1 MQRMMRNRQIVAL
14 LVAVALFLTACGP
27 SASAAAM
34 SLAKAEG
41 TVGIA
46 DGDGKSVPVAED
58 RSLYSG
64 YQVGTEAKSHAWIS
78 LDDVKLVKM
87 DEESAIE
94 LRKENRNLEI
104 FVNSGQLFF
113 NITEPLEENETLDIR
128 TSTMTVG
135 IRGTCGWVSVL
146 EEGHM
151 QVCVLEGKV
160 HCEVTDSVSGQSA
173 EAEVSAGERADLYI
187 RSEEGEDAA
196 CEIVKSK
203 ISRSD
208 IPDFVL
214 EEVDL
219 EVLGTELAEGPEEIG
234 EEAAEE
240 PQETSEETAEAPGEE
255 DAGEAVEEI
264 LALSEYESFGSARGG
279 VMPVKKDGLWG
290 AVNYQ
295 NEVIVPFEHADF
307 QAPDDSGNFVMVDR
321 TVEEVEDEVLGE
333 TVTYEME
340 HKSYTL
346 FDPQGNVL
354 YEGDQ
359 QVRASGGMYIVL
371 TEKDPLGEGQREIA
385 YHRTDGT
392 LVQALSAHPWAFING
407 FYDGVSQVYRAEYDD
422 VLVGQG
428 EGVGYSYST
437 GSYQIGEVDAAGNI
451 EWHEDPLYTRYL
463 ERAEEEYQSAVE
475 EAAGGED
482 DFANVGGMDSYYT
495 RLPLSTVNHGYY
507 VAGTFEYD
515 AGWISMCTDTYE
527 ILGECDF
534 YSAEPDAEKGFV
546 YSEDYFEEQNSLRSF
561 YHDGA
566 YFYNYGSNMVWTVG
580 ERDVLV
586 DFALYP
592 GMDTETA
599 DNRIVK
605 AVYDRIYMSDEN
617 YWLVQDGESWGYIDH
632 DGQESAMFEDAS
644 GFCHGYALV
653 REEGTAYLIDE
664 TFEKVQDL
672 GEADS
677 VSTIGELFVVT
688 RGDTK
693 YFYRLVQ

>member
-1 MQRMMRNRQIVAL
+1 MQRMMRNRRTVTL
-14 LVAVALFLTACGP
+14 LMAVMLLLTACGP

-41 TVGIA
+41 AVGIA
-46 DGDGKSVPVAED
+46 DGDGESVPVSED

-113 NITEPLEENETLDIR
+113 NITEPLEEDETLDIR

-135 IRGTCGWVSVL
+135 IRGTSGWVSVL

-219 EVLGTELAEGPEEIG
+219 EALGTELAEEPEEAGG
-234 EEAAEE
+234 ETAEE
-240 PQETSEETAEAPGEE
+240 PQETAEAPEE
-255 DAGEAVEEI
+255 EAAGETVEEV

-290 AVNYQ
+290 AVNYR
-295 NEVIVPFEHADF
+295 NEVIVPFEYSNF
-307 QAPDDSGNFVMVDR
+307 QAPDDSGNFVMGD
-321 TVEEVEDEVLGE
+321 TTEEGRF
-333 TVTYEME
+333 
-340 HKSYTL
+340 YTL

-437 GSYQIGEVDAAGNI
+437 GSYQIGEVDAVGNI

-586 DFALYP
+586 DFALHP
-592 GMDTETA
+592 GMTFETA

-605 AVYDRIYMSDEN
+605 AVYDQISMNDEN
-617 YWLVQDGESWGYIDH
+617 YWLVKDGERWGYIDH
-632 DGQESAMFEDAS
+632 DGQEAAMFEDAAA
-644 GFCHGYALV
+644 FYQGYALV

-664 TFEKVQDL
+664 TFEKVQNL

>member
-14 LVAVALFLTACGP
+14 LVAVALLLTACGS

-34 SLAKAEG
+34 SLAKTAG

-46 DGDGKSVPVAED
+46 DGDGKSVPVSED

-113 NITEPLEENETLDIR
+113 NITEPLEEDETLDIR

-203 ISRSD
+203 ISRAD

-214 EEVDL
+214 EEVNL
-219 EVLGTELAEGPEEIG
+219 EALGTELAEEPEETG
-234 EEAAEE
+234 EETAEE
-240 PQETSEETAEAPGEE
+240 PQETAEAPEE
-255 DAGEAVEEI
+255 EAAGETVEEI

-290 AVNYQ
+290 AVNYR
-295 NEVIVPFEHADF
+295 NEVIVPFEYSNF
-307 QAPDDSGNFVMVDR
+307 QAPDDSGNFVMVD
-321 TVEEVEDEVLGE
+321 TTEEGRF
-333 TVTYEME
+333 
-340 HKSYTL
+340 YTL
-346 FDPQGNVL
+346 FDPQGNIL
-354 YEGDQ
+354 YEGNQ

-371 TEKDPLGEGQREIA
+371 REGDLLGEGQREIA
-385 YHRTDGT
+385 YYRTEGT

-407 FYDGVSQVYRAEYDD
+407 FYDGVSMVYRAEADD
-422 VLVGQG
+422 APVG
-428 EGVGYSYST
+428 EGAGYSYYT
-437 GSYQIGEVDAAGNI
+437 GSYQIGELDTTGNVD
-451 EWHEDPLYTRYL
+451 WHEDPLYVRYL
-463 ERAEEEYQSAVE
+463 ERAEEQYQSAVE
-475 EAAGGED
+475 EAASGGD
-482 DFANVGGMDSYYT
+482 DFANMAGMDSYYT
-495 RLPLSTVNHGYY
+495 RLPLSTANHGYY

-534 YSAEPDAEKGFV
+534 YHAEPDAEKGFV
-546 YSEDYFEEQNSLRSF
+546 YSEDYFDEQNSFRSF

-586 DFALYP
+586 DFALHP
-592 GMDTETA
+592 GMTFETA

-605 AVYDRIYMSDEN
+605 AVYDTIHMSDEN
-617 YWLVQDGESWGYIDH
+617 YWLVQDGEAWGYIDH
-632 DGQESAMFEDAS
+632 DGQEAAMFEDAAA
-644 GFCHGYALV
+644 FYHGYALV

-664 TFEKVQDL
+664 TFEKLQEL

-693 YFYRLVQ
+693 YFYQLGQ

>member
-14 LVAVALFLTACGP
+14 LMAVMLLLTACGP

-113 NITEPLEENETLDIR
+113 NITEPLEEDETLDIR

-160 HCEVTDSVSGQSA
+160 HCEVTDPVSGQSA

-219 EVLGTELAEGPEEIG
+219 EALGTELAEEPEETG
-234 EEAAEE
+234 EETAEE
-240 PQETSEETAEAPGEE
+240 LQETAEAPEE
-255 DAGEAVEEI
+255 EAAGETVEEI

-290 AVNYQ
+290 AVNYR
-295 NEVIVPFEHADF
+295 NEVIVPFEYSNF
-307 QAPDDSGNFVMVDR
+307 QAPDDSGNFVMGD
-321 TVEEVEDEVLGE
+321 TTEEGRF
-333 TVTYEME
+333 
-340 HKSYTL
+340 YTL
-346 FDPQGNVL
+346 FDPQGNIL

-371 TEKDPLGEGQREIA
+371 REGDLLGEGQREIA
-385 YHRTDGT
+385 YYRTEGT

-407 FYDGVSQVYRAEYDD
+407 FYDGVSMVYRAEADD
-422 VLVGQG
+422 APVG
-428 EGVGYSYST
+428 EGAGYSYYT
-437 GSYQIGEVDAAGNI
+437 GSYQIGELDTTGNVD
-451 EWHEDPLYTRYL
+451 WHEDPLYVRYL
-463 ERAEEEYQSAVE
+463 ERAEEQYQSAVE
-475 EAAGGED
+475 EAASGGD
-482 DFANVGGMDSYYT
+482 DFANMAGMDSYYT
-495 RLPLSTVNHGYY
+495 RLPLSTANHGYY

-534 YSAEPDAEKGFV
+534 YHAEPDAEKGFV
-546 YSEDYFEEQNSLRSF
+546 YSEDYFDEQNSFRSF

-586 DFALYP
+586 DFALHP
-592 GMDTETA
+592 GMTFETA

-605 AVYDRIYMSDEN
+605 AVYDQIYMNDEN
-617 YWLVQDGESWGYIDH
+617 YWLVKDGERWGYIDH
-632 DGQESAMFEDAS
+632 DGQEAAMFEDATA
-644 GFCHGYALV
+644 FYQGYALV
-653 REEGTAYLIDE
+653 REEGTAYLVDE
-664 TFEKVQDL
+664 AFEKLQDL

-693 YFYRLVQ
+693 YFYLLGQ

>member
-1 MQRMMRNRQIVAL
+1 MQRMMRNRRTVTL
-14 LVAVALFLTACGP
+14 LMAVMLLLTACGP
-27 SASAAAM
+27 SASASAM

-113 NITEPLEENETLDIR
+113 NITEPLEEDETLDIR

-151 QVCVLEGKV
+151 QVSVLEGKV

-203 ISRSD
+203 ISRAD

-219 EVLGTELAEGPEEIG
+219 EALGTELAEEPEEAGG
-234 EEAAEE
+234 ETAEE
-240 PQETSEETAEAPGEE
+240 PQETAEAPEE
-255 DAGEAVEEI
+255 EAAGETVEEI

-290 AVNYQ
+290 AVNYR
-295 NEVIVPFEHADF
+295 NEVIVPFEYSNF
-307 QAPDDSGNFVMVDR
+307 QAPDDSGNFVMGD
-321 TVEEVEDEVLGE
+321 TTEEGRF
-333 TVTYEME
+333 
-340 HKSYTL
+340 YTL
-346 FDPQGNVL
+346 FDPQGNIL

-371 TEKDPLGEGQREIA
+371 REGDPLGEGQREIA

-586 DFALYP
+586 DFALHP
-592 GMDTETA
+592 GMTFETA

-605 AVYDRIYMSDEN
+605 AVYDQISMNDEN
-617 YWLVQDGESWGYIDH
+617 YWLVKDGERWGYIDH
-632 DGQESAMFEDAS
+632 DGQEAAMFEDAAA
-644 GFCHGYALV
+644 FYQGYALV

-664 TFEKVQDL
+664 TFEKLQDL

-677 VSTIGELFVVT
+677 VSTLGELFVVT

-693 YFYRLVQ
+693 YFYQLGQ

>member
-14 LVAVALFLTACGP
+14 LMAVMLLLTACGP

-113 NITEPLEENETLDIR
+113 NITEPLEEDETLDIR

-160 HCEVTDSVSGQSA
+160 HCEVTDPVSGQSA
-173 EAEVSAGERADLYI
+173 ETEVSAGERADLYI

-203 ISRSD
+203 ISRAD

-214 EEVDL
+214 EEVNL
-219 EVLGTELAEGPEEIG
+219 EALGTELAEEPEETG
-234 EEAAEE
+234 EETAEE
-240 PQETSEETAEAPGEE
+240 PQETAEAPEE
-255 DAGEAVEEI
+255 EAAGETVEEI

-290 AVNYQ
+290 AVNYR
-295 NEVIVPFEHADF
+295 NEVIVPFEYSNF
-307 QAPDDSGNFVMVDR
+307 QAPDDSGNFVMVD
-321 TVEEVEDEVLGE
+321 TMEEGRF
-333 TVTYEME
+333 
-340 HKSYTL
+340 YTL
-346 FDPQGNVL
+346 FDPQGNIL

-371 TEKDPLGEGQREIA
+371 REGDLLGEGQREIA
-385 YHRTDGT
+385 YYRTEGT
-392 LVQALSAHPWAFING
+392 LVQALPAHPWAFING
-407 FYDGVSQVYRAEYDD
+407 FYDGVSMVYRAEADD
-422 VLVGQG
+422 APVG
-428 EGVGYSYST
+428 EGAGYSYYT
-437 GSYQIGEVDAAGNI
+437 GSYQIGELDTTGNVD
-451 EWHEDPLYTRYL
+451 WHEDPLYVRYL
-463 ERAEEEYQSAVE
+463 ERAEEQYQSAVE
-475 EAAGGED
+475 EAAGGGD
-482 DFANVGGMDSYYT
+482 DFANVAGMDSYYT
-495 RLPLSTVNHGYY
+495 RLPLSTANHGYY

-534 YSAEPDAEKGFV
+534 YHAEPDAEKGFV
-546 YSEDYFEEQNSLRSF
+546 YSEDYFDEQNSFRSF

-586 DFALYP
+586 DFALHP
-592 GMDTETA
+592 GMTFETA

-605 AVYDRIYMSDEN
+605 AVYDQIYMNDEN
-617 YWLVQDGESWGYIDH
+617 YWLVKDGERWGYIDH
-632 DGQESAMFEDAS
+632 DGQEAAMFEDAAA
-644 GFCHGYALV
+644 FYHGYALV

-664 TFEKVQDL
+664 TFEKLQNL

-693 YFYRLVQ
+693 YFYQLGQ

>member
-14 LVAVALFLTACGP
+14 LVAVALLLTACGS

-34 SLAKAEG
+34 SLAKTAG

-46 DGDGKSVPVAED
+46 DGDGKSVPVSED

-113 NITEPLEENETLDIR
+113 NITEPLEEDETLDIR

-219 EVLGTELAEGPEEIG
+219 EALGTELAEGPEEAGG
-234 EEAAEE
+234 ETAEE
-240 PQETSEETAEAPGEE
+240 PQETAEAPEE
-255 DAGEAVEEI
+255 EAAGETVEEI

-290 AVNYQ
+290 AVNYR
-295 NEVIVPFEHADF
+295 NEVIVPFEYSNF
-307 QAPDDSGNFVMVDR
+307 QAPDDSGNFVMVD
-321 TVEEVEDEVLGE
+321 TTEEGRF
-333 TVTYEME
+333 
-340 HKSYTL
+340 YTL
-346 FDPQGNVL
+346 FDPQGNIL
-354 YEGDQ
+354 YEGNQ

-371 TEKDPLGEGQREIA
+371 REGDLLGEGQREIA
-385 YHRTDGT
+385 YYRTEGT

-407 FYDGVSQVYRAEYDD
+407 FYDGVSMVYRAEADD
-422 VLVGQG
+422 APVG
-428 EGVGYSYST
+428 EGAGYSYYT
-437 GSYQIGEVDAAGNI
+437 GSYQIGELDTTGNVD
-451 EWHEDPLYTRYL
+451 WHEDPLYVRYL
-463 ERAEEEYQSAVE
+463 ERAEEQYQSAVE
-475 EAAGGED
+475 EAASGGD
-482 DFANVGGMDSYYT
+482 DFANMAGMDSYYT
-495 RLPLSTVNHGYY
+495 RLPLSTANHGYY

-534 YSAEPDAEKGFV
+534 YHAEPDAEKGFV
-546 YSEDYFEEQNSLRSF
+546 YSEDYFDEQNSFRSF

-586 DFALYP
+586 DFALHP
-592 GMDTETA
+592 GMTFETA

-605 AVYDRIYMSDEN
+605 AVYDTIHMSDEN
-617 YWLVQDGESWGYIDH
+617 YWLVQDGEAWGYIDH
-632 DGQESAMFEDAS
+632 DGQEAAMFEDAAA
-644 GFCHGYALV
+644 FYHGYALV

-664 TFEKVQDL
+664 TFEKLQEL

-693 YFYRLVQ
+693 YFYQLGQ

>member
-34 SLAKAEG
+34 SLAKTAG

-113 NITEPLEENETLDIR
+113 NITEPLEEDETLDIR

-151 QVCVLEGKV
+151 QVSVLEGKV

-219 EVLGTELAEGPEEIG
+219 EALGTELAEGPEEAGG
-234 EEAAEE
+234 ETAEE
-240 PQETSEETAEAPGEE
+240 PQETAEAPEE
-255 DAGEAVEEI
+255 EAAGETVEEI

-307 QAPDDSGNFVMVDR
+307 QAPDDSGNFVMGD
-321 TVEEVEDEVLGE
+321 TTEEGRF
-333 TVTYEME
+333 
-340 HKSYTL
+340 YTL
-346 FDPQGNVL
+346 FDPQGNIL

-371 TEKDPLGEGQREIA
+371 REGDPLGEGQREIA

-482 DFANVGGMDSYYT
+482 GFANIAGTDSYYT

-534 YSAEPDAEKGFV
+534 YHAEPDAEKGFV
-546 YSEDYFEEQNSLRSF
+546 YSEAYFDEQNSFRSF

-586 DFALYP
+586 DFALHP
-592 GMDTETA
+592 GMTFETA

-605 AVYDRIYMSDEN
+605 AVYDQISMNDEN
-617 YWLVQDGESWGYIDH
+617 YWLVKDGERWGYIDH
-632 DGQESAMFEDAS
+632 DGQEAAMFEDATA
-644 GFCHGYALV
+644 FYQGYALV

-664 TFEKVQDL
+664 TFEKVQNL

>member
-34 SLAKAEG
+34 SLAKTAG

-113 NITEPLEENETLDIR
+113 NITEPLEEDETLDIR

-219 EVLGTELAEGPEEIG
+219 EALGTELTEGPEEIG

-333 TVTYEME
+333 AVTYEME

-371 TEKDPLGEGQREIA
+371 REGDPLGEGQREIA
-385 YHRTDGT
+385 YHRTERWCRHCLRIRG
-392 LVQALSAHPWAFING
+392 LS
-407 FYDGVSQVYRAEYDD
+407 
-422 VLVGQG
+422 
-428 EGVGYSYST
+428 
-437 GSYQIGEVDAAGNI
+437 
-451 EWHEDPLYTRYL
+451 
-463 ERAEEEYQSAVE
+463 
-475 EAAGGED
+475 
-482 DFANVGGMDSYYT
+482 
-495 RLPLSTVNHGYY
+495 
-507 VAGTFEYD
+507 
-515 AGWISMCTDTYE
+515 
-527 ILGECDF
+527 
-534 YSAEPDAEKGFV
+534 
-546 YSEDYFEEQNSLRSF
+546 
-561 YHDGA
+561 
-566 YFYNYGSNMVWTVG
+566 
-580 ERDVLV
+580 
-586 DFALYP
+586 
-592 GMDTETA
+592 
-599 DNRIVK
+599 
-605 AVYDRIYMSDEN
+605 
-617 YWLVQDGESWGYIDH
+617 
-632 DGQESAMFEDAS
+632 
-644 GFCHGYALV
+644 
-653 REEGTAYLIDE
+653 
-664 TFEKVQDL
+664 
-672 GEADS
+672 
-677 VSTIGELFVVT
+677 
-688 RGDTK
+688 
-693 YFYRLVQ
+693 

>member
-14 LVAVALFLTACGP
+14 LVAVALLLTACG
-27 SASAAAM
+27 SSTSAAAM
-34 SLAKAEG
+34 SLAKTAG

-113 NITEPLEENETLDIR
+113 NITEPLEEDETLDIR

-160 HCEVTDSVSGQSA
+160 HCEVTDPVSGQSA

-219 EVLGTELAEGPEEIG
+219 EALGTELAEEPEEIG
-234 EEAAEE
+234 EETAEE
-240 PQETSEETAEAPGEE
+240 PQETAEAPEE
-255 DAGEAVEEI
+255 EAAGETVEEI

-290 AVNYQ
+290 AVNYR
-295 NEVIVPFEHADF
+295 NEVIVPFEYSNF
-307 QAPDDSGNFVMVDR
+307 QAPDDSGNFVMGD
-321 TVEEVEDEVLGE
+321 TTEEGRF
-333 TVTYEME
+333 
-340 HKSYTL
+340 YTL
-346 FDPQGNVL
+346 FDPQGNIL
-354 YEGDQ
+354 YEGNQ

-371 TEKDPLGEGQREIA
+371 REGDLLGEGQREIA
-385 YHRTDGT
+385 YYRTEGT
-392 LVQALSAHPWAFING
+392 LVQALPAHPWAFING
-407 FYDGVSQVYRAEYDD
+407 FYDGVSMVYRAEADD
-422 VLVGQG
+422 APVG
-428 EGVGYSYST
+428 EGAGYSYYT
-437 GSYQIGEVDAAGNI
+437 GSYQIGELDTTGNVD
-451 EWHEDPLYTRYL
+451 WHEDPLYVRYL
-463 ERAEEEYQSAVE
+463 ERAEEQYQSAVE
-475 EAAGGED
+475 EAASGGD
-482 DFANVGGMDSYYT
+482 DFANVAGMDSYYT

-534 YSAEPDAEKGFV
+534 YHAEPDAEKGFV
-546 YSEDYFEEQNSLRSF
+546 YSEDYFDEQNSFRSF

-586 DFALYP
+586 DFALHP
-592 GMDTETA
+592 GMTFETA

-605 AVYDRIYMSDEN
+605 AVYDQIYMNDEN
-617 YWLVQDGESWGYIDH
+617 YWLVKDGERWGYIDH
-632 DGQESAMFEDAS
+632 DGQEAAMFEDATA
-644 GFCHGYALV
+644 FYQGYALV

-664 TFEKVQDL
+664 TFEKLQEL

-693 YFYRLVQ
+693 YFYQLGQ

>member
-113 NITEPLEENETLDIR
+113 NITEPLEEDETLDIR

-203 ISRSD
+203 ISRAD

-214 EEVDL
+214 EEVNL
-219 EVLGTELAEGPEEIG
+219 EALGTELAEEPEETG
-234 EEAAEE
+234 EETAEE
-240 PQETSEETAEAPGEE
+240 PQETAEAPEE
-255 DAGEAVEEI
+255 EAAGETVEEI

-290 AVNYQ
+290 AVNYR
-295 NEVIVPFEHADF
+295 NEVIVPFEYSNF
-307 QAPDDSGNFVMVDR
+307 QAPDDSGNFVMVD
-321 TVEEVEDEVLGE
+321 TTEEGRF
-333 TVTYEME
+333 
-340 HKSYTL
+340 YTL
-346 FDPQGNVL
+346 FDPQGNIL

-371 TEKDPLGEGQREIA
+371 REGDPLGEGQREIA

-407 FYDGVSQVYRAEYDD
+407 FYDGVSMVYRAEADD
-422 VLVGQG
+422 APVG
-428 EGVGYSYST
+428 EGAGYSYYT
-437 GSYQIGEVDAAGNI
+437 GSYQIGELDTTGNVD
-451 EWHEDPLYTRYL
+451 WHEDPLYVRYL
-463 ERAEEEYQSAVE
+463 ERAEEQYQSAVE
-475 EAAGGED
+475 EAASGGD
-482 DFANVGGMDSYYT
+482 DFANMAGMDSYYT
-495 RLPLSTVNHGYY
+495 RLPLSTANHGYY

-534 YSAEPDAEKGFV
+534 YHAEPDAEKGFV
-546 YSEDYFEEQNSLRSF
+546 YSEDYFDEQNSFRSF

-586 DFALYP
+586 DFALHP
-592 GMDTETA
+592 GMTFETA

-605 AVYDRIYMSDEN
+605 AVYDTIHMSDEN
-617 YWLVQDGESWGYIDH
+617 YWLVQDGEAWGYIDH
-632 DGQESAMFEDAS
+632 DGQEAAMFEDAAA
-644 GFCHGYALV
+644 FYHGYALV

-664 TFEKVQDL
+664 TFEKLQEL

-693 YFYRLVQ
+693 YFYQLGQ

>member
-14 LVAVALFLTACGP
+14 LMAVMLLLTACGS
-27 SASAAAM
+27 SASASAM

-113 NITEPLEENETLDIR
+113 NITEPLEEDETLDIR

-160 HCEVTDSVSGQSA
+160 HCEVTDPVSGQSA
-173 EAEVSAGERADLYI
+173 EAEVSVGERADVYI

-203 ISRSD
+203 ISRAD

-219 EVLGTELAEGPEEIG
+219 EALGTELAEEPEETG
-234 EEAAEE
+234 EETTEE
-240 PQETSEETAEAPGEE
+240 PQETAEAPEE
-255 DAGEAVEEI
+255 EAAGETVEEI

-290 AVNYQ
+290 AVNYR
-295 NEVIVPFEHADF
+295 NEVIVPFEYSNF
-307 QAPDDSGNFVMVDR
+307 QAPDDSGNFVMVDT
-321 TVEEVEDEVLGE
+321 TVEEVENEVLGE

-371 TEKDPLGEGQREIA
+371 TEGDEEKEIT
-385 YHRTDGT
+385 YYGTDGT
-392 LVQALSAHPWAFING
+392 LVQALPTDYWAVING
-407 FYDGVSQVYRAEYDD
+407 FYNGISLVYEGKEDSEY
-422 VLVGQG
+422 VGQG
-428 EGVGYSYST
+428 ENVGYAYGT
-437 GSYQIGEVDAAGNI
+437 GTFRVGELDTEGNI
-451 EWHEDPLYTRYL
+451 VWHEDPMYGRYL
-463 ERAEEEYQSAVE
+463 AENEEAYQEAVE
-475 EAAGGED
+475 WTRVHGSNGT
-482 DFANVGGMDSYYT
+482 GGMSSYLS
-495 RLPLSTVNHGYY
+495 RVPLSTMNHGYY
-507 VAGTFEYD
+507 VAGSYYGE
-515 AGWISMCTDTYE
+515 AGWIAMCTDTYE
-527 ILGECDF
+527 FLGECNLWC
-534 YSAEPDAEKGFV
+534 AEPDAEKGFV
-546 YSEDYFEEQNSLRSF
+546 YSEDYFDEQNSFRSF

-566 YFYNYGSNMVWTVG
+566 YFCNYGSNMVWTVG

-586 DFALYP
+586 DFALHP
-592 GMDTETA
+592 GMTFETA

-605 AVYDRIYMSDEN
+605 AVYDTIHMSDEN
-617 YWLVQDGESWGYIDH
+617 YWLVQDGEAWGYIDH
-632 DGQESAMFEDAS
+632 DGQEAAMFEDAS
-644 GFCHGYALV
+644 EFRHGYALV

-664 TFEKVQDL
+664 TFEKLQDL

-693 YFYRLVQ
+693 YFYQLGQ